1 MRRVRGRGEET
12 DGCKGRAI
20 GQREKPEQ
28 REMRG
33 KGENG
38 ELRKVGE
45 REREMKIRGG
55 ETKTTSQKDPEKR
68 RQREINRGRERHR
81 KIQRD
86 PPHST

>member
-20 GQREKPEQ
+20 GQTDKPEQ

-33 KGENG
+33 KGEN
-38 ELRKVGE
+38 GE

-55 ETKTTSQKDPEKR
+55 ETKTTSQKDPGKR
-68 RQREINRGRERHR
+68 RQREINRGRERHG